1 LQVGGKKSKEEYA
14 SCILSFKKIIHQE
27 IDWKRFLK
35 TYLPRFEDV
44 LNLGQFA
51 KLQGCL
57 LLYHFNMT
65 NFHQFNS
72 QALAR

>member
-35 TYLPRFEDV
+35 TYLPRIEDV

-51 KLQGCL
+51 
-57 LLYHFNMT
+57 N
-65 NFHQFNS
+65 
-72 QALAR
+72 

>member
-14 SCILSFKKIIHQE
+14 SWILSFKKKIHQE

-35 TYLPRFEDV
+35 TYLPRIEDV

-51 KLQGCL
+51 
-57 LLYHFNMT
+57 N
-65 NFHQFNS
+65 
-72 QALAR
+72 